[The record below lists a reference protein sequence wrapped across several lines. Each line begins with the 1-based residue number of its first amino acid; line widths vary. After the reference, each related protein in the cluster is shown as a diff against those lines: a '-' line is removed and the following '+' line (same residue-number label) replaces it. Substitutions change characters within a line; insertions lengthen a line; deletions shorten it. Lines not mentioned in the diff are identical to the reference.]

1 MDDRSPATKVL
12 YVPIR
17 GGLQPWYDDFVAA
30 MGGRHEVGL
39 FDYDEPVAEQFDG
52 VDFVVA
58 RGSKT
63 GTREMFDAAART
75 GVRLWQ
81 ITGVGLDGAD
91 IPYMLGKGLTVAH
104 TTGESSGVA
113 LAEHAMFL
121 MLWFAKKYHECV
133 ARVQSGSFYGPATEE
148 LHSATLG
155 VIGLGASGRELAPRA
170 AAFGMRVVAID
181 VVDMPSDL
189 LRELGVSY
197 CAKPADLE
205 RVLAESD
212 YVSLHVP
219 LTPDTRHL
227 IGRDELERMKRT
239 AVLINTARGELVD
252 EPALIEALRSGQIL
266 GAGLDAFSTE
276 PLPADHPL
284 LHMDNVL
291 ATPHNG
297 GGSRG
302 TSRRRAATAAE
313 NIDRVALGLPPLH
326 QVG

>member
-1 MDDRSPATKVL
+1 MKVL
-12 YVPIR
+12 YIPIR

-30 MGGRHEVGL
+30 VGGRYEVGL
-39 FDYDEPVAEQFDG
+39 FDYEGPVAEQFDG
-52 VDFVVA
+52 VGVVVA

-63 GTREMFDAAART
+63 GTREMFDAAERA

-81 ITGVGLDGAD
+81 ITGAGLDGAD
-91 IPYMLGKGLTVAH
+91 IPYMLHRGLTVAH
-104 TTGESSGVA
+104 TPGQFSGIA
-113 LAEHAMFL
+113 LAEHAMFF
-121 MLWFAKKYHECV
+121 MLWFAKKYPECV
-133 ARVQSGSFYGPATEE
+133 ARMRSETFYGPATEE

-155 VIGLGASGRELAPRA
+155 VIGLGASGRELALRA
-170 AAFGMRVVAID
+170 SVFGMRVVAID
-181 VVDMPSDL
+181 VVDVPSDL

-197 CAKPADLE
+197 FGKPTDLE
-205 RVLAESD
+205 RVLSESD

-219 LTPDTRHL
+219 LTSDTRHL
-227 IGRDELERMKRT
+227 IGRRELERMKRT
-239 AVLINTARGELVD
+239 AVLVNVARGELVD

-266 GAGLDAFSTE
+266 GAGLDVFATE

-284 LHMDNVL
+284 LQMDNVL

-302 TSRRRAATAAE
+302 TSRRRGSAAAE
-313 NIDRVALGLPPLH
+313 NLDRVARGLPPLH

>member
-1 MDDRSPATKVL
+1 MKVI

-17 GGLQPWYDDFVAA
+17 GGLQPWFDDFVAA
-30 MGGRHEVGL
+30 VGSRHEVRL
-39 FDYDEPVAEQFDG
+39 FDYDRPVAEQFDG
-52 VDFVVA
+52 VAGVVA

-63 GTREMFDAAART
+63 GTREMFDAAARA

-81 ITGVGLDGAD
+81 ITGAGLDGAD
-91 IPYMLGKGLTVAH
+91 IPYMLERGLTVAH
-104 TTGESSGVA
+104 TPGQSSGIA
-113 LAEHAMFL
+113 LAEHAMFF
-121 MLWFAKKYHECV
+121 MLWFAKKYHECA
-133 ARVQSGSFYGPATEE
+133 ARMRSETFYGPATEE

-155 VIGLGASGRELAPRA
+155 VIGLGASGRELALRA
-170 AAFGMRVVAID
+170 SVFGMRVVAID

-197 CAKPADLE
+197 FGKPTDLD
-205 RVLAESD
+205 RVLSESD

-219 LTPDTRHL
+219 LTSDTRHL
-227 IGRDELERMKRT
+227 IGRRELERMKPS
-239 AVLINTARGELVD
+239 AVLINIARGELVD

-266 GAGLDAFSTE
+266 GAGLDAFTTE

-284 LHMDNVL
+284 LQMDNVL

-302 TSRRRAATAAE
+302 TSRRRGAAAAE
-313 NIDRVALGLPPLH
+313 NLDRVARGLPPLH